1 MIFLA
6 YGGLIFRSL
15 LGEEGVRLRKF
26 AGLTAGI
33 GLLLALL
40 GGFGLI
46 AKLGYGF
53 PVWIWIKMGIWL
65 ALGGLIAVVNRKP
78 EIGKILWWVVVILGI
93 VAVAVANLKPFSG

>member
-6 YGGLIFRSL
+6 YGGLIFRSI

-26 AGLTAGI
+26 AGITAGI
-33 GLLLALL
+33 GLLLVLL

-53 PVWIWIKMGIWL
+53 PLWIWIKMAIWVV
-65 ALGGLIAVVNRKP
+65 LGGLIAVVTRKP
-78 EIGKILWWVVVILGI
+78 ELGKILWWVVILLG
-93 VAVAVANLKPFSG
+93 VLAATVANFKPFSG